1 MFYLYFKIYI
11 YKENIVYNFKLI
23 QTKLKKIYMY
33 KRNKRKKK
41 YIYYYIYIYIYY
53 SFNSLCD
60 YSSECM
66 N

>member
-23 QTKLKKIYMY
+23 QTKL
-33 KRNKRKKK
+33 KKK